1 MQFVHVEPSRIEAH
15 WPVIA
20 EILAPAVRVHAGA
33 KMQDVFDR
41 LMSGHFHLLECSG
54 EEGSGLLVIHVFAEG
69 ELVSCYAS
77 YIAGQ
82 TSNRRRLIPTMRSI
96 MTQFETHC
104 RAAGVHQIYI
114 GGRDW
119 SRVFPDF
126 SPADDVPGRL
136 RKVL

>member
-1 MQFVHVEPSRIEAH
+1 MQFEHVDTARIARL

-33 KMQDVFDR
+33 KMQDVYDR
-41 LMSGHFHLLECSG
+41 LMSGHFHLLECAG
-54 EEGSGLLVIHVFAEG
+54 EEGQGLLVIHVFAEG
-69 ELVSCYAS
+69 DLTSCYAS
-77 YIAGQ
+77 YIAGKAA
-82 TSNRRRLIPTMRSI
+82 SPRKLIPAMRSI

-104 RAAGVHQIYI
+104 RDAGVHQIYI

-119 SRVFPDF
+119 RRVFPDF
-126 SPADDVPGRL
+126 TPADDVPGRL